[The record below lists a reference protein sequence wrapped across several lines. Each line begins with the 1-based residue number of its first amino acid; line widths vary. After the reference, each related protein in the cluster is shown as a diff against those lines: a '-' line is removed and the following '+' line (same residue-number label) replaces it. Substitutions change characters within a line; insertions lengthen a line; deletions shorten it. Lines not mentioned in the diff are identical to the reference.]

1 MNENNN
7 INFEEKTAERIKT
20 NNVFDK
26 AKMWLDE
33 HPKAKIL
40 IGAGVIVVT
49 CGLASVGGYAICKSR
64 NAESDDELLD
74 GEFEGYDEYTD
85 EELGIGEEVRV
96 EEI

>member
-1 MNENNN
+1 MNENENN

-64 NAESDDELLD
+64 NSDDELFD
-74 GEFEGYDEYTD
+74 GEFEEYDEYTD